1 MRDASLLST
10 RNVFIMKSIKF
21 FALRRAASLTLATGL
36 ALSAQHVAAQA
47 SAARVQ
53 LVDRVVAVVNDEV
66 ITRYELNEQK
76 RAVAAQL
83 KCQGVALPPEGELDA
98 QVLQRF
104 INEKVQLQY
113 AREYGV
119 RADDETVNASVQ
131 RIITDNKMSMPQFVN
146 ALKVDGVTLEKFRD
160 ELKNEIVLSRL
171 RDREVESRVVV
182 TDSEIDT
189 YMALVKVQGANQAEY
204 SLAHILI
211 LVPEQATPDQIETRK
226 KRAEEA
232 EKQLKAGTAF
242 GQVAAVFSDSN
253 DAVQG
258 GALGWRQADRL
269 PALYA
274 TAANTMKVGD
284 TSAVLRSA
292 NGFHIVRMI
301 DKRSGEQ
308 KAVVE
313 QNKARHILV
322 RVNDLVGEAEAKT
335 KIERL
340 KDRIAAGSKFEE
352 VAKTGSEDGS
362 AQKGGELGWVSPGD
376 TVAEFEAAMIK
387 APINSVIGPIRTQ
400 FGFHLIEV
408 SERRSQDVTAER
420 TRQSAR
426 VALRDRKADE
436 AYQTWLRELRDRAT
450 VEIKLTEG

>member
-1 MRDASLLST
+1 M
-10 RNVFIMKSIKF
+10 RNVFIMKLNSSFK
-21 FALRRAASLTLATGL
+21 LRTAASLMLWLGMT
-36 ALSAQHVAAQA
+36 SAAHAQA
-47 SAARVQ
+47 PATRVQ

-76 RAVAAQL
+76 RAVTAQL
-83 KCQGVALPPEGELDA
+83 KRQGVALPPEGELDA
-98 QVLQRF
+98 QVLQRY

-131 RIITDNKMSMPQFVN
+131 RIISDNKMSMPQFVT
-146 ALKVDGVTLEKFRD
+146 ALKADGVTLDKFRD

-189 YMALVKVQGANQAEY
+189 YMTQAVAQGANQAEY

-274 TAANTMKVGD
+274 TAATIMKVGD

-292 NGFHIVRMI
+292 NGFHIVRML
-301 DKRSGEQ
+301 DKRAGEQ

-322 RVNDLVGEAEAKT
+322 RVNDLVGETEAKA

-340 KDRIAAGSKFEE
+340 KDRINSGSKFED

-376 TVAEFEAAMIK
+376 TVAEFEAAMSK
-387 APINSVIGPIRTQ
+387 APVNKLIGPIRTQ

-408 SERRSQDVTAER
+408 MERRSQDVTAER

>member
-1 MRDASLLST
+1 
-10 RNVFIMKSIKF
+10 MKSIKF

-83 KCQGVALPPEGELDA
+83 KRQGVALPPEGELDA

-146 ALKVDGVTLEKFRD
+146 ALKTDGVTLEKFRD

-171 RDREVESRVVV
+171 REREVESRVVV

-232 EKQLKAGTAF
+232 EKQLKSGTAF

>member
-1 MRDASLLST
+1 MKTKSSAPVAIIGSLL
-10 RNVFIMKSIKF
+10 
-21 FALRRAASLTLATGL
+21 FAAGLSLT
-36 ALSAQHVAAQA
+36 AQA
-47 SAARVQ
+47 QAPSAAPAPVRVQ

-66 ITRYELNEQK
+66 ITRYDLNEQK
-76 RAVAAQL
+76 RAVSAQL
-83 KCQGVALPPEGELDA
+83 KRQGVAMPPDAELDA
-98 QVLQRF
+98 QVLERY

-113 AREYGV
+113 AKDFGV

-131 RIITDNKMSMPQFVN
+131 RIAADNKMSMQQFSA
-146 ALKVDGVTLEKFRD
+146 ALRKDGVSIEKFRD
-160 ELKNEIVLSRL
+160 ELKNEIVLNRL
-171 RDREVESRVVV
+171 REREVESRVVV

-189 YMALVKVQGANQAEY
+189 YMALAKTQGANQAEY
-204 SLAHILI
+204 QLAHILI
-211 LVPEQATPDQIETRK
+211 LVPEQATPDQIEARK

-232 EKQLKAGTAF
+232 ARQLKSGTPF

-253 DAVQG
+253 EATQG

-269 PALYA
+269 PALYSG
-274 TAANTMKVGD
+274 AAGTMKVGD
-284 TSAVLRSA
+284 TSDVLRSA
-292 NGFHIVRMI
+292 NGFHIVRLL
-301 DKRSGEQ
+301 DKRSGGDQ
-308 KAVVE
+308 KAMVE

-322 RVNDLVGEAEAKT
+322 RVNDLVGEAEAKA
-335 KIERL
+335 KIDRL
-340 KDRIAAGSKFEE
+340 KDRISGGAKFED

-362 AQKGGELGWVSPGD
+362 APKGGELGWVSPGD
-376 TVAEFEAAMIK
+376 TVAEFEAAMNK

-408 SERRSQDVTAER
+408 MERRTQDVTNER

>member
-1 MRDASLLST
+1 
-10 RNVFIMKSIKF
+10 MKPF
-21 FALRRAASLTLATGL
+21 VLAPLAGVLLATS
-36 ALSAQHVAAQA
+36 LSVYAQA
-47 SAARVQ
+47 GRVQ
-53 LVDRVVAVVNDEV
+53 LVDRVVAVVNDDV
-66 ITRYELNEQK
+66 ITRYELNSQK
-76 RAVAAQL
+76 RAVIAQL
-83 KCQGVALPPEGELDA
+83 KRQGVAMPPDAELDA
-98 QVLQRF
+98 QVLERF
-104 INEKVQLQY
+104 INERVQLQY
-113 AREYGV
+113 AKENGI
-119 RADDETVNASVQ
+119 RADDETVNASLQ
-131 RIITDNKMSMPQFVN
+131 RIAADNKMSMQQFSA
-146 ALKVDGVTLEKFRD
+146 ALAKDGITVDKFRD

-182 TDSEIDT
+182 TDAEIDN
-189 YMALVKVQGANQAEY
+189 YLALAKAQGANQAEY
-204 SLAHILI
+204 QLAHILV
-211 LVPEQATPDQIETRK
+211 LVPEQATPDQVETRK

-232 EKQLKAGTAF
+232 LRQLNAGTAF

-269 PALYA
+269 PSLYA
-274 TAANTMKVGD
+274 ESANKLKVGE

-292 NGFHIVRMI
+292 NGFHIVRLL
-301 DKRSGEQ
+301 DRRAGEQ

-322 RVNDLVGEAEAKT
+322 RVNDLVGEAEAKA

-340 KDRIAAGSKFEE
+340 RDRIAGGAKFED
-352 VAKTGSEDGS
+352 VAKQGSEDGS
-362 AQKGGELGWVSPGD
+362 APKGGELGWISPGD
-376 TVAEFEAAMIK
+376 TVAEFEAALIK
-387 APINSVIGPIRTQ
+387 AALNTLIGPIRSQ

-408 SERRSQDVTAER
+408 TERRSQDVTKER

-450 VEIKLTEG
+450 VEMKLADG

>member
-1 MRDASLLST
+1 MLA
-10 RNVFIMKSIKF
+10 MGC
-21 FALRRAASLTLATGL
+21 ALGALGTNTLY
-36 ALSAQHVAAQA
+36 AQA
-47 SAARVQ
+47 PTARVQ

-83 KCQGVALPPEGELDA
+83 KRQGVALPPDGELDA
-98 QVLQRF
+98 QVLQRY

-146 ALKVDGVTLEKFRD
+146 ALKADGVTLEKFRD

-189 YMALVKVQGANQAEY
+189 YMAQVLAQGANQAEY

-274 TAANTMKVGD
+274 TAASTMKPGD
-284 TSAVLRSA
+284 TSTVLRSA
-292 NGFHIVRMI
+292 NGFHIVRMV
-301 DKRSGEQ
+301 DKRSGAQ

-340 KDRIAAGSKFEE
+340 KDRIASGSKFED
-352 VAKTGSEDGS
+352 VAKAGSEDGS

-376 TVAEFEAAMIK
+376 TVAEFEAAMTK
-387 APINSVIGPIRTQ
+387 APMNTVIGPIRTQ

-408 SERRSQDVTAER
+408 MERRSQDVTAER

-450 VEIKLTEG
+450 VEIKLTES

>member
-1 MRDASLLST
+1 MKSNNSFQLST
-10 RNVFIMKSIKF
+10 
-21 FALRRAASLTLATGL
+21 AAGLTLAMGV
-36 ALSAQHVAAQA
+36 ALGAFATLGTSILHAQA
-47 SAARVQ
+47 PVARVQ

-66 ITRYELNEQK
+66 ITRYELSEQK
-76 RAVAAQL
+76 RAVTAQL
-83 KCQGVALPPEGELDA
+83 KRQGVALPPEGELDA

-113 AREYGV
+113 AKEYGV

-131 RIITDNKMSMPQFVN
+131 RIVSDNKMSMPQFVN

-182 TDSEIDT
+182 TDSEIDS
-189 YMALVKVQGANQAEY
+189 YMALVKAQGANQVEY

-232 EKQLKAGTAF
+232 AKQLSAGTAF

-269 PALYA
+269 PAIYA

-284 TSAVLRSA
+284 TSPVLRSA
-292 NGFHIVRMI
+292 NGFHIVRMV
-301 DKRSGEQ
+301 DKRAAEQ

-322 RVNDLVGEAEAKT
+322 RVNDLVGEAEAKS

-340 KDRIAAGSKFEE
+340 KDRIAGGSKFED

-376 TVAEFEAAMIK
+376 TVAEFEAAMTK
-387 APINSVIGPIRTQ
+387 APINTVIGPIRTQ

-408 SERRSQDVTAER
+408 VERRNQDVTAER

-426 VALRDRKADE
+426 LALRERKADE

>member
-1 MRDASLLST
+1 
-10 RNVFIMKSIKF
+10 MKSNNCFKPSTAARVMLAMGC
-21 FALRRAASLTLATGL
+21 ALGALGTNTLY
-36 ALSAQHVAAQA
+36 AQA
-47 SAARVQ
+47 PTARVQ

-83 KCQGVALPPEGELDA
+83 KRQGVALPPDGELDA
-98 QVLQRF
+98 QVLQRY

-131 RIITDNKMSMPQFVN
+131 RIITDNKMSMPQFIS

-189 YMALVKVQGANQAEY
+189 YMAQVLAQGANQAEY

-274 TAANTMKVGD
+274 TAANAMKPGD

-292 NGFHIVRMI
+292 NGFHIVRMV
-301 DKRSGEQ
+301 DKRSGAQ

-340 KDRIAAGSKFEE
+340 KDRIASGSKFED

-376 TVAEFEAAMIK
+376 TVAEFEAAMTK
-387 APINSVIGPIRTQ
+387 APMNTVIGPIRTQ

-408 SERRSQDVTAER
+408 MERRSQDVTAER

-450 VEIKLTEG
+450 VEIKLTES

>member
-1 MRDASLLST
+1 M
-10 RNVFIMKSIKF
+10 RNVFIMKLNSSFK
-21 FALRRAASLTLATGL
+21 LRTAASLMLWLGMT
-36 ALSAQHVAAQA
+36 SAAHAQA
-47 SAARVQ
+47 PATRVQ

-76 RAVAAQL
+76 RAVTAQL
-83 KCQGVALPPEGELDA
+83 KRQGVALPPEGELDA
-98 QVLQRF
+98 QVLQRY

-131 RIITDNKMSMPQFVN
+131 RIISDNKMSMPQFVT
-146 ALKVDGVTLEKFRD
+146 ALKADGVTLDKFRD

-189 YMALVKVQGANQAEY
+189 YMTQAVAQGANQVEY

-274 TAANTMKVGD
+274 TAATTMKVGD

-292 NGFHIVRMI
+292 NGFHIVRML
-301 DKRSGEQ
+301 DKRAGEQ

-322 RVNDLVGEAEAKT
+322 RVNDLVGEAEAKA

-340 KDRIAAGSKFEE
+340 KDRINSGSKFED

-376 TVAEFEAAMIK
+376 TVAEFEAAMSK
-387 APINSVIGPIRTQ
+387 APVNKLIGPIRTQ

-408 SERRSQDVTAER
+408 MERRSQDVTAER

>member
-1 MRDASLLST
+1 MKSNPIVPFSRVAGVASLL
-10 RNVFIMKSIKF
+10 
-21 FALRRAASLTLATGL
+21 LAASLSLNADQ
-36 ALSAQHVAAQA
+36 AKAQVP
-47 SAARVQ
+47 AARVQ

-76 RAVAAQL
+76 RAVTAQL
-83 KCQGVALPPEGELDA
+83 KRQGVALPPEGELDA
-98 QVLQRF
+98 QVLQRY

-113 AREYGV
+113 AKEYGV
-119 RADDETVNASVQ
+119 RADDETVNASIQ
-131 RIITDNKMSMPQFVN
+131 RIASDNKMSMQQFAE
-146 ALKVDGVTLEKFRD
+146 ALRKDGVTVEKFRD

-189 YMALVKVQGANQAEY
+189 YMALAKTQGANQAEY
-204 SLAHILI
+204 QLAHILI

-232 EKQLKAGTAF
+232 EKQLKAGTPF

-269 PALYA
+269 PAMYA

-292 NGFHIVRMI
+292 NGFHIVRLL
-301 DKRSGEQ
+301 DKRAGEQ

-313 QNKARHILV
+313 QNKTRHILV
-322 RVNDLVGEAEAKT
+322 RVNDLVGEAEARS
-335 KIERL
+335 KIERM
-340 KDRIAAGSKFEE
+340 KDRIAAGSKFED

-376 TVAEFEAAMIK
+376 TVPEFEAAMSK
-387 APINSVIGPIRTQ
+387 AAITTLVGPVRTQ

-408 SERRSQDVTAER
+408 MERRSADVTAER

-426 VALRDRKADE
+426 VALRERKADE

-450 VEIKLTEG
+450 VEVKLTES

>member
-1 MRDASLLST
+1 MR
-10 RNVFIMKSIKF
+10 NPFIMKSF
-21 FALRRAASLTLATGL
+21 PFAPFSRVASAVSLLLAASL
-36 ALSAQHVAAQA
+36 ALNVQAQA
-47 SAARVQ
+47 PAARVQ

-76 RAVAAQL
+76 RAVTAQL
-83 KCQGVALPPEGELDA
+83 KRQGVALPPEGELDA

-119 RADDETVNASVQ
+119 RADDETVNASMQ
-131 RIITDNKMSMPQFVN
+131 RIAADNKMSMQQFTN
-146 ALKVDGVTLEKFRD
+146 ALRTDGVTLEKFRD
-160 ELKNEIVLSRL
+160 ELKNEIVLNRL

-189 YMALVKVQGANQAEY
+189 YMAQAKAQGANQAEY
-204 SLAHILI
+204 QLAHILI

-232 EKQLKAGTAF
+232 ERQLKAGTAF

-269 PALYA
+269 PAMYA
-274 TAANTMKVGD
+274 TAAGTMKVGD

-292 NGFHIVRMI
+292 NGFHIVRLL
-301 DKRSGEQ
+301 DKRVGEQ

-322 RVNDLVGEAEAKT
+322 RVNDLVGEAEAKS

-340 KDRIAAGSKFEE
+340 KDRIAAGSKFED

-376 TVAEFEAAMIK
+376 TVPEFEAAMSK
-387 APINSVIGPIRTQ
+387 APITTVVGPVRTQ

-408 SERRSQDVTAER
+408 MERRSQDVTAER

-426 VALRDRKADE
+426 VALRERKADE

-450 VEIKLTEG
+450 VEIKLTES